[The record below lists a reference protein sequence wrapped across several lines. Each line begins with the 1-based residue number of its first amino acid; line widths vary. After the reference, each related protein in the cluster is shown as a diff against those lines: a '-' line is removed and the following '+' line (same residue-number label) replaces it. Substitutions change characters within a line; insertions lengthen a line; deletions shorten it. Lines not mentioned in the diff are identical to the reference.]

1 MTDAQLLL
9 AVLVGLYLV
18 ECVSWLPRGVV
29 IARPGPLGG
38 TEFEGLARA
47 PAFGARAAAW
57 TPPWRPDRGLFV
69 TQPWPVCFS
78 PQGVVPCAAAAFNPG
93 PRAEGGARFVSWSEL
108 PSVAAREGDLF
119 AGGERL
125 ARVGS
130 PALAA
135 RLAALAGEL
144 RALAGQAPEAEFSE
158 RIDRALDAAL
168 DGARTRDRALQFEE
182 QTQSLR
188 VLALALFLF
197 LFAVVPAVAWVRGLA
212 AAWAPLLLGLIAL
225 MGTTAWELRRAHR
238 VLFPEAASQRW
249 RPVLT
254 AALSPVSALRA
265 IDVLAHDAF
274 GDAHPA
280 ALAAALLPA
289 PRAEEQLRAW
299 LRDARFPAEPA
310 LPAGGDGAAAACV
323 AWQRERERAALE
335 RRLAACGTVAGPPPG
350 PRAVA
355 RCPRCLE
362 EYTAP
367 GFRCSD
373 CGVEVAAEEG

>member
-38 TEFEGLARA
+38 TEFEGTAGA

-93 PRAEGGARFVSWSEL
+93 PRAEGRARFVSWSDL
-108 PSVAAREGDLF
+108 APVAAREGDLF

-125 ARVGS
+125 VRVGS
-130 PALAA
+130 HALAA

-144 RALAGQAPEAEFSE
+144 RALAGQAPETEFRE
-158 RIDRALDAAL
+158 RVDRALDAAL
-168 DGARTRDRALQFEE
+168 DDARARARALQFEE

-188 VLALALFLF
+188 VLAIALFLF

-212 AAWAPLLLGLIAL
+212 ASWAPLLLGLIAL
-225 MGTTAWELRRAHR
+225 MGATAWELRRAHR
-238 VLFPEAASQRW
+238 VLFPGAASQRW

-289 PRAEEQLRAW
+289 SRADEQLRAW
-299 LRDARFPAEPA
+299 LREACFPAEPA
-310 LPAGGDGAAAACV
+310 LPADGDGAAAACV

-335 RRLAACGTVAGPPPG
+335 RRLAGEGPAKRPSREPGVVAW
-350 PRAVA
+350 
-355 RCPRCLE
+355 CPRCLAD
-362 EYTAP
+362 YTAAAV
-367 GFRCSD
+367 RCSD
-373 CGVEVAAEEG
+373 CGVEVVAAEG